1 MSVDRIGRQEA
12 ISFLSFTNCVLGKWI
27 GSAAAAAAAARST
40 CLSFPRLE
48 TDWTAQQQQLGTD
61 RVSYRTTN
69 GCPATDGIDGHHSSS
84 SLDLRHKQNNKK
96 KKKKKKKKSVD
107 WLHVTCPDHLVTSS
121 NRKKK
126 GRKKDREVI
135 LSSNEAS
142 TFIHEQ
148 ERRKKMLYYVW
159 TEMNEW
165 MQSRQPLK
173 RSRPTNKE
181 RDIVTA
187 VHHFRQE
194 KLLSAEYFWQVVHHF
209 HFLSLFLLIDW
220 PHFSC
225 RQRERQA

>member
-1 MSVDRIGRQEA
+1 MNRKDDQQLQLLFLLLPHSSQTRPWRCPDSLCPRSFFPYTVHYYLFQEEA

-96 KKKKKKKKSVD
+96 KKKKKKKSVD

-181 RDIVTA
+181 RDI
-187 VHHFRQE
+187 
-194 KLLSAEYFWQVVHHF
+194 
-209 HFLSLFLLIDW
+209 
-220 PHFSC
+220 
-225 RQRERQA
+225 